1 MLIER
6 PLAKR
11 HIARSFGVHGA
22 VALLGPRQCGKST
35 LARMIAEEEP
45 ASVFFD
51 LERAVDQRRLATPEQ
66 TLAAC
71 EGLVVIDEVQR
82 APALFETLR
91 VLLDRPAAKAR
102 FLLLGSSSP
111 ALVKTVSETLAGR
124 CGRVDLSGFHQGE
137 TSAADPAAD
146 WRRLWLRGGFPRS
159 YLAGDDAASAL
170 WREDFVGTFLERD
183 VPQLGI
189 SIPAA
194 ALRRFWTM
202 IAHYHGQVWN
212 AAEFAAA
219 IGANRA
225 TARRYLDI
233 LSGTYM
239 VRVLQPWHENLKKR
253 QVKSPKVYVRDA
265 GLLHALLELG
275 SERALAGH
283 PKVGASF
290 EGFAIEQIMA
300 LCNVRNAYFWGTHGG
315 AELDLM
321 IIVDGRRHGFEFKLS
336 DAPGTTRSMRTALE
350 DLSLAHLW
358 VVYPGSEE
366 YPLDEHITVLPV
378 GGLAALPGRLA
389 LRQAAGTTPAMSS
402 E

>member
-1 MLIER
+1 MVIER
-6 PLAKR
+6 PLAR
-11 HIARSFGVHGA
+11 QRVARSFGVHGA

-35 LARMIAEEEP
+35 LARMIAEDEQE
-45 ASVFFD
+45 AVFFD
-51 LERAVDQRRLATPEQ
+51 LERAVDRRRLATPER
-66 TLAAC
+66 TLAAL

-82 APALFETLR
+82 APTLLETLR
-91 VLLDRPAAKAR
+91 VLLDRPAADAR

-111 ALVKTVSETLAGR
+111 ALVRTVSETLAGR

-146 WRRLWLRGGFPRS
+146 WHRLWQRGGFPRS
-159 YLAGDDAASAL
+159 YLAADDAASAL
-170 WREDFVGTFLERD
+170 WREDFVSTFLERD
-183 VPQLGI
+183 VPLLGI

-202 IAHYHGQVWN
+202 VAHYHGQVWN

-219 IGANRA
+219 IGSNRA

-265 GLLHALLELG
+265 GVLHALLELG
-275 SERALAGH
+275 SEQTLAGH

-300 LCNVRNAYFWGTHGG
+300 LGGFRNAYFWGTHAG

-321 IIVDGRRHGFEFKLS
+321 VVVDGRRHGFEFKLS
-336 DAPGTTRSMRTALE
+336 DAPGRTRSMHAALE

-358 VVYPGSEE
+358 VVYPGTEE
-366 YPLDEHITVLPV
+366 YTLDDRITVLPIDRLV
-378 GGLAALPGRLA
+378 GLAGRLA
-389 LRQAAGTTPAMSS
+389 R
-402 E
+402 